1 MSQPAGTLI
10 HPVNKDRVQI
20 LKGFSWPCF
29 FFGCFWYVA
38 KGLWGM
44 GILAFLL
51 ALVTWG
57 ISWLVFPFFANDQY
71 RKSLLKDGYLPD
83 DQIGHSPLKMDGSVA
98 DEIRKLAELKASGVL
113 TDEEFSTRK
122 SRLLG
127 A

>member
-1 MSQPAGTLI
+1 MSQ
-10 HPVNKDRVQI
+10 
-20 LKGFSWPCF
+20 KGYGEWVFSP
-29 FFGCFWYVA
+29 
-38 KGLWGM
+38 
-44 GILAFLL
+44 FLL